1 MGEKGRSGDG
11 GSRKRPYMY
20 TKQLMFLKDI
30 MEMRTTTDNLE
41 DTTEETDIGESL
53 PEPPA
58 AHVLPLS
65 PEPTPLDPAPV
76 QSAWAVASPAEERP
90 VRDPTHRR
98 RAPQASAAG
107 QVDSR
112 VLEYLRRATDE
123 DGNDSFGRSIV
134 PLLRL
139 VPMDRMARLQAS
151 IITLIDASTPPH
163 DPNHC
168 FTAIE
173 QWRGL
178 AMPATTPQMPAT
190 YHPAPQMPR
199 PHPYMRPMA
208 PHLPAPTYHGQHQH
222 HYAGEEQPPQLQV
235 QHSGAEMPAYSS
247 PGHHYQHL

>member
-1 MGEKGRSGDG
+1 MGEKGCSGDG

-41 DTTEETDIGESL
+41 DTTEETDVGESL

-58 AHVLPLS
+58 AHVLPPS
-65 PEPTPLDPAPV
+65 PEPTPLDPAPG
-76 QSAWAVASPAEERP
+76 QSARAVASPAEDLP
-90 VRDPTHRR
+90 VRARTRRR
-98 RAPQASAAG
+98 RAQQASTAG
-107 QVDSR
+107 QVDTR
-112 VLEYLRRATDE
+112 VLEYLRRAADE
-123 DGNDSFGRSIV
+123 DGNDAFWRSIV

-139 VPMDRMARLQAS
+139 VPIGRLQAS
-151 IITLIDASTPPH
+151 IVTLIDASRPPH
-163 DPNHC
+163 NPNQC

-173 QWRGL
+173 QWRSL
-178 AMPATTPQMPAT
+178 AMPATTPQMPGPF
-190 YHPAPQMPR
+190 HPGPQMPR

-208 PHLPAPTYHGQHQH
+208 PHFPAPTYHGQHQH

-247 PGHHYQHL
+247 PGHQYQHL